1 MYVVNSL
8 IEHSSCEYF
17 QYRSC
22 IKKTGLMVYQNHCI
36 VKGEVFS
43 GAFKILQM
51 PLSYAQYQF
60 ALPIIVQGVM
70 GWTI

>member
-1 MYVVNSL
+1 
-8 IEHSSCEYF
+8 
-17 QYRSC
+17 
-22 IKKTGLMVYQNHCI
+22 MVYQNHCI

-51 PLSYAQYQF
+51 PLSYAQYEF

-70 GWTI
+70 GWII

>member
-8 IEHSSCEYF
+8 LEHSSCEYF

-36 VKGEVFS
+36 VKGEVL
-43 GAFKILQM
+43 ILQM
-51 PLSYAQYQF
+51 PLNYAHYEF
-60 ALPIIVQGVM
+60 ALPIIVQRVM
-70 GWTI
+70 GWII